1 MKFRTEIEINTSFPK
16 IDYNSKIMFFG
27 SCFAESIGEKFI
39 NSGFNVNLN
48 PFGVIYNPASIQENI
63 KLLINEKYL
72 TESDL
77 HFSNNIWYS
86 YNHHGKFSNIDKN
99 DCLTSINDNLK
110 YSSEY
115 LKNTDYVFLTF
126 GTSWVYKLINEGKI
140 VANCHKQPAKIFERY
155 RLSVNEIVE
164 SYKDLIVEI
173 KAINKNVKL
182 VFTVSPVRHWKDG
195 ANGNQ
200 LSKSILLLAIDEII
214 NNTANTY
221 YFPSYEIVNDE
232 LRDYRFYSDDMI
244 HISTI
249 GVDYIW
255 SKFKNSFFSEET
267 QNLILQVSKLYKAL
281 NHRTANLNTEEYKK
295 FIEKSLL
302 RIDDV
307 EKHNNISLDN
317 LKDKF
322 LAIKKG
328 E

>member
-16 IDYNSKIMFFG
+16 IDYNSKIMLFG
-27 SCFAESIGEKFI
+27 SCFAESIGERFI

-48 PFGVIYNPASIQENI
+48 PFGVIYNPSSIKENI

-72 TESDL
+72 TNNNL
-77 HFSNNIWYS
+77 QFSNNQWYS
-86 YNHHGKFSNIDKN
+86 YNHHSKFSNIDK
-99 DCLTSINDNLK
+99 DICLNSIN
-110 YSSEY
+110 SSIKFSAEY
-115 LKNTDYVFLTF
+115 IKNTDYIFFTF
-126 GTSWVYKLINEGKI
+126 GTSWVYKLIDEDKI
-140 VANCHKQPAKIFERY
+140 VVNCHKQPAKIFERY
-155 RLSVNEIVE
+155 RLSINEIVE
-164 SYKDLIVEI
+164 SYKSLIAEI

-182 VFTVSPVRHWKDG
+182 VFTVSPIRHWKDG

-214 NNTANTY
+214 NNTNNTF

-232 LRDYRFYSDDMI
+232 LRDYRFYTDDMI

-255 SKFKNSFFSEET
+255 SKFKNSFFSDKT
-267 QNLILQVSKLYKAL
+267 QNLIVQVSKLHKAL
-281 NHRTANLNTEEYKK
+281 NHRTVNSNTEEYKML
-295 FIEKSLL
+295 IEKSLL
-302 RIDDV
+302 KIESIERQ
-307 EKHNNISLDN
+307 NNISLIK
-317 LKDKF
+317 LKRKF